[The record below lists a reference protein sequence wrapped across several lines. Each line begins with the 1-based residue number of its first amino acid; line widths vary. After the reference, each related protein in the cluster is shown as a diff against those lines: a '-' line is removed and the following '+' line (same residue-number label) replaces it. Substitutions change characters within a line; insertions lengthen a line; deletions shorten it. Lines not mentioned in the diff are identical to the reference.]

1 MKKFLLYFIAI
12 IAVIGLYVIS
22 YFFYLPNLAH
32 SEIDNKRDSL
42 ETSIKRQIKEA
53 WNNKNALLYF
63 EEFGG
68 AKYLRMDM
76 DAVRQI
82 DSRVDSNVPAYGLSW
97 KLFPYGRYA
106 TNVRTAFNLLRP
118 GNFNDLYD
126 LYYIQCI
133 PWRGTFI
140 APDDDPYNIKV
151 FTYTPLFVGY
161 KKETMSLRDYRPS
174 FDKSC
179 TEAKKY
185 IQEEDA
191 DNRMYYDAQ
200 NEDRV
205 NKIFNLRNDY
215 YYFQFRDDY
224 RTSNPENSYRKDFDF
239 AKFNF
244 YNHQR
249 DAFPFGNV
257 SWVYNGFYKV
267 YYLTQRIG
275 NMYLA
280 FNDVKYEQDI
290 ESYLDSKRTLCNI
303 IFLIIIVILVCLLL
317 ATHFKNNKTKEQ
329 IVIVKD
335 DAGIGL
341 NVDEKTKT
349 IASDVSVI
357 YDRVLQLSNPEL
369 FIKPYQPEKLEKAN
383 RIYSAALN
391 NQDNIIVLE
400 KLLEEAIQL

>member
-1 MKKFLLYFIAI
+1 MKKILYLIGIVTFVGIY
-12 IAVIGLYVIS
+12 IGLY
-22 YFFYLPNLAH
+22 FFYIPSLAE
-32 SEIDNKRDSL
+32 STFEQKRESL
-42 ETSIKRQIKEA
+42 QTSIKRQIKEA

-63 EEFGG
+63 KDYGG
-68 AKYLRMDM
+68 AKFLRMDM
-76 DAVRQI
+76 DVVRRI
-82 DSRVDSNVPAYGLSW
+82 DNRVDSNVPAYGLTW
-97 KLFPYGRYA
+97 NLLPNGRYA
-106 TNVRTAFNLLRP
+106 TNVRTAFNSLRP

-126 LYYIQCI
+126 LYYIQSI
-133 PWRGTFI
+133 PWRGTYV
-140 APDDDPYNIKV
+140 APDDDLYNIKI

-179 TEAKKY
+179 KEAKEY

-200 NEDRV
+200 NEDRA

-215 YYFQFRDDY
+215 YYFQFRDNF
-224 RTSNPENSYRKDFDF
+224 RTVHPDNSYIDNFDF

-267 YYLTQRIG
+267 YYLTQKIG

-303 IFLIIIVILVCLLL
+303 LFSIFIVILVCLLL
-317 ATHFKNNKTKEQ
+317 ATHFKNKKTKEK
-329 IVIVKD
+329 IVIAKD
-335 DAGIGL
+335 DTGIGL
-341 NVDEKTKT
+341 NVEEKNNA
-349 IASDVSVI
+349 IGNDVSVL

-383 RIYSAALN
+383 RIYSSALK